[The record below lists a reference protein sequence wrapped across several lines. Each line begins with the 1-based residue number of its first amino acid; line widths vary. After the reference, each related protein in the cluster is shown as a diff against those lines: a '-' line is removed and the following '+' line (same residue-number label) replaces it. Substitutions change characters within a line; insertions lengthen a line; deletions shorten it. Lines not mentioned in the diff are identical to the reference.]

1 MAGGIET
8 AKQSP
13 TTDVRI
19 AAICVHLA
27 YDIPTTQTQYNGGTK
42 TSTRSLTINIRIP
55 AISLLACDIPTPQ
68 YNYESYLEVHG
79 TVCYWLSRAL
89 IYLHLFLLLCSLLVM
104 CVCATNVLLWFPQ
117 ARLERE

>member
-19 AAICVHLA
+19 PAICVHLA
-27 YDIPTTQTQYNGGTK
+27 YDIPTTQYKGGIK
-42 TSTRSLTINIRIP
+42 TSPQSLPINIRIP
-55 AISLLACDIPTPQ
+55 AICLLACDIPTPQ

-79 TVCYWLSRAL
+79 TVCYWLSSSL
-89 IYLHLFLLLCSLLVM
+89 IYLHLFLSLCSLLVM
-104 CVCATNVLLWFPQ
+104 CVCATNVLL
-117 ARLERE
+117 